1 MDFRDKDIRRKTLGR
16 KGEDIACD
24 LLSGMGFEILE
35 RNWRSSHKEID
46 IICRDGADLR
56 FVEVKSRVAPVSA
69 APEENVGFRKQ
80 QKLVRAAQLYLHSDT
95 KKEKISDL
103 EIDFDII
110 SVIFEGEK
118 TDITFFPKA
127 YIPFYL

>member
-1 MDFRDKDIRRKTLGR
+1 MKLG
-16 KGEDIACD
+16 KMGEDLACEY
-24 LLSGMGFEILE
+24 LVNLGHTIVE
-35 RNWRSSHKEID
+35 RNWRSGHYEID
-46 IICRDGADLR
+46 IISTEGGTLH

>member
-1 MDFRDKDIRRKTLGR
+1 MGNSRMKLG
-16 KGEDIACD
+16 KMGEDLACEY
-24 LLSGMGFEILE
+24 LVNLGHTIVE
-35 RNWRSSHKEID
+35 RNWRSGHYEID
-46 IICRDGADLR
+46 IISTEGGTLH

-95 KKEKISDL
+95 KKEKLSDL

>member
-1 MDFRDKDIRRKTLGR
+1 MKLG
-16 KGEDIACD
+16 KMGEDLACEY
-24 LLSGMGFEILE
+24 LVNLGHTIVE
-35 RNWRSSHKEID
+35 RNWRSGHYELD
-46 IICRDGADLR
+46 IISTEGGTLH

-80 QKLVRAAQLYLHSDT
+80 QKLVRAAQQYLHSDT
-95 KKEKISDL
+95 KKKKISDL

>member
-1 MDFRDKDIRRKTLGR
+1 MGNSRMKLG
-16 KGEDIACD
+16 KMGEDLACEH
-24 LLSGMGFEILE
+24 LVNLGHTIVE
-35 RNWRSSHKEID
+35 RNWRSGHYEID
-46 IICRDGADLR
+46 IISTEGGTLH

>member
-1 MDFRDKDIRRKTLGR
+1 MGNSRMKLG
-16 KGEDIACD
+16 KMGEDLACEY
-24 LLSGMGFEILE
+24 LVNLGHTIVE
-35 RNWRSSHKEID
+35 RNWRSGHYEID
-46 IICRDGADLR
+46 IISVEGGTLH

-95 KKEKISDL
+95 KKEKLCDL